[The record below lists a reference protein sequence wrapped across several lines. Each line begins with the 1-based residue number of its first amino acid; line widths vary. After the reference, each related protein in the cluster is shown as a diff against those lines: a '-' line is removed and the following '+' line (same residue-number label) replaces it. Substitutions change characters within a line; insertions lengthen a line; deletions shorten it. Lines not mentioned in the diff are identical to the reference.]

1 MPNCRS
7 EQAPGS
13 VQFSVP
19 LDREPSQNDSKVS
32 VHGPQQVTQATLPKA
47 TRPNV
52 YNLNIEEDNHDLI
65 VLKHGPVRFS
75 LLQDWRV
82 LSGPLM

>member
-13 VQFSVP
+13 AKFSGP
-19 LDREPSQNDSKVS
+19 LDREPSQNDSRFLFMD
-32 VHGPQQVTQATLPKA
+32 HGNSPKGNS
-47 TRPNV
+47 PKCIQPS
-52 YNLNIEEDNHDLI
+52 IEEDYQDLI

>member
-1 MPNCRS
+1 MSSFQDHLIGN
-7 EQAPGS
+7 
-13 VQFSVP
+13 
-19 LDREPSQNDSKVS
+19 
-32 VHGPQQVTQATLPKA
+32 LPKMIQ
-47 TRPNV
+47 RFLFMDHGNSPKGNSPKCIQPS
-52 YNLNIEEDNHDLI
+52 IEEDYQDLI